1 MKRYFYYIASLLCI
15 GTVLTACSDNDITTS
30 KAEMSLEQALEQSE
44 YAISLDATTDA
55 IEDAN
60 GSLTSKAAISS
71 NNGAFSTD
79 QLGVFMLAM
88 SYIDTPLAQYW
99 GVPYGNDCSWYRA
112 KDKTR
117 DSALDGY
124 SYGFAAYLD
133 NMPATARPKDSTKP
147 SLGSSLELK
156 NGAIERYP
164 IGSFHRYNFYAY
176 TPRVPE
182 IEYQKDSV
190 VAVMT
195 TLDGTQDVIY
205 SSAVPGDAN
214 NPINN
219 TYKDY
224 AWSANYFRFAQNR
237 TTDGT
242 DTPLERLIPKFHFTH
257 KMSQLM
263 FSIQPGGKD
272 EEGNAVDE
280 SSKTGAL
287 NYDEAIETEVVGI
300 SITNVPDTV
309 KLLVAERTGL
319 HNGNLTYSSENR
331 HAEYFLKS
339 YVVRNV
345 GTATLYYADQLMPV
359 QTMSI
364 EEIAQ
369 TDRTGAKVR
378 DKDGKV
384 VMIAVPVVTKLG
396 GPDDSHRQGI
406 ILPALTNEDRKTLK
420 GSYVAKVVVRYP
432 KSSSNAK
439 YYTINVPLYSDP
451 QNPDMQFKEGSSYEV
466 KLRIYGPNTVKASS
480 QERQWQEVSIDDLR
494 KSGNYDVPAKED
506 ED

>member
-1 MKRYFYYIASLLCI
+1 M
-15 GTVLTACSDNDITTS
+15 VLTACSDNDIVADNA
-30 KAEMSLEQALEQSE
+30 KMSLEQALEPSE
-44 YAISLDATTDA
+44 YAISLDAITDA
-55 IEDAN
+55 IENASGN
-60 GSLTSKAAISS
+60 VTSKAAINS

-88 SYIDTPLAQYW
+88 DYIDTPLAQYW
-99 GVPYGNDCSWYRA
+99 SVPYGNDCSWYRA

-124 SYGFAAYLD
+124 SYGFVAYLD
-133 NMPATARPKDSTKP
+133 NMPATARPKDSTQP
-147 SLGSSLELK
+147 TLGSSLELK

-164 IGSFHRYNFYAY
+164 VGSFHKYNFYAY
-176 TPRVPE
+176 TPRVAE
-182 IEYQKDSV
+182 MEYHTDSV
-190 VAVMT
+190 VAIMT

-205 SSAVPGDAN
+205 SSAIPGDAN
-214 NPINN
+214 NPISN

-237 TTDGT
+237 TTDGS
-242 DTPLERLIPKFHFTH
+242 DTQLERLTPKFHFTH

-263 FSIQPGGKD
+263 FSVQPGGKD
-272 EEGNAVDE
+272 EDGNAVDE
-280 SSKTGAL
+280 SSKTGEL
-287 NYDEAIETEVVGI
+287 NYEEALETEVVGI

-309 KLLVAERTGL
+309 KLLIAERAGL
-319 HNGNLTYSSENR
+319 HNGDLKYSSANR
-331 HAEYFLKS
+331 HTEFFLRS
-339 YVVRNV
+339 YVARNV
-345 GTATLYYADQLMPV
+345 GTTTLYYADQVMPV
-359 QTMSI
+359 QTLSTK
-364 EEIAQ
+364 EIPQ
-369 TDRTGAKVR
+369 TDKTGAPVK
-378 DKDGKV
+378 DKKGNV
-384 VMIAVPVVTKLG
+384 VMIETPVVTKLG

-451 QNPDMQFKEGSSYEV
+451 QNPDMQFKEGSSYEI

-494 KSGNYDVPAKED
+494 KSGNYDVPAED
-506 ED
+506 DNKD